1 MCGVG
6 NRSIG
11 GEKNPVLGKEKLG
24 GKNAAGKKKIS
35 FSGACKNVKFS
46 LLMFAFILL

>member
-11 GEKNPVLGKEKLG
+11 GKKNPVLGKEKLG
-24 GKNAAGKKKIS
+24 EKLQGEKKIS